1 MWGHSPWSL
10 HYFCSCFTRKGSWT
24 RNSLPRATAPS
35 SIRRALRNDFRAQRT
50 NSVRRKCTHQL
61 LDGRRFGWNQF
72 PTLKGSSW
80 SPKTSKMFEFVL
92 ELLIFLL
99 AVRIWHPSPFE
110 GPPPPGLGLAYPNF
124 PMVWGLSYEIKK
136 KIGSLN
142 TVFKFSIF
150 NPSCLPIFH
159 LHGLKCIHWPF
170 SDSFNKWPGDPFLLS
185 KKGSSGHLLK
195 LSPKW
200 KIANPVI
207 QPFHAHPVPEVCK
220 LFTKKAKMPDRQQLI
235 DGSPDMWA
243 DARRCEGD
251 PC

>member
-110 GPPPPGLGLAYPNF
+110 GPPPPPALGWHTQIFQWFGVF
-124 PMVWGLSYEIKK
+124 PMKSRRKLAVW
-136 KIGSLN
+136 
-142 TVFKFSIF
+142 T
-150 NPSCLPIFH
+150 
-159 LHGLKCIHWPF
+159 PF
-170 SDSFNKWPGDPFLLS
+170 SNSQFLIHPVCQFSTCMVWNVYIGPFRTVLTSDLETLFCCQ
-185 KKGSSGHLLK
+185 KKG
-195 LSPKW
+195 PQ
-200 KIANPVI
+200 VT
-207 QPFHAHPVPEVCK
+207 C
-220 LFTKKAKMPDRQQLI
+220 
-235 DGSPDMWA
+235 
-243 DARRCEGD
+243 
-251 PC
+251 